1 MLTIITYTQC
11 GMKIVYNNSINKFD
25 SFLIMI
31 NSTTYDYGNYNTYGE
46 LILDDCNVW
55 DFEFPLTADE
65 LEDAV
70 NEQIA
75 QAEAYYENQ
84 IADYYSC

>member
-1 MLTIITYTQC
+1 
-11 GMKIVYNNSINKFD
+11 
-25 SFLIMI
+25 MI

-55 DFEFPLTADE
+55 DFEFPLTAEE

-70 NEQIA
+70 NEQIG
-75 QAEAYYENQ
+75 QAEAAMEAQ
-84 IADYYSC
+84 VTDYYTY

>member
-1 MLTIITYTQC
+1 ML
-11 GMKIVYNNSINKFD
+11 IVYNNSINKFD
-25 SFLIMI
+25 SFFIMI

-65 LEDAV
+65 LEEAV

-75 QAEAYYENQ
+75 QAEAAMEAQ
-84 IADYYSC
+84 VADYYTY

>member
-1 MLTIITYTQC
+1 M
-11 GMKIVYNNSINKFD
+11 F
-25 SFLIMI
+25 
-31 NSTTYDYGNYNTYGE
+31 NSTTYTYGDYNTYGE
-46 LILDDCNVW
+46 LLLDDCNVW
-55 DFEFPLTADE
+55 DFDFPLTADE
-65 LEDAV
+65 YEDAV

>member
-1 MLTIITYTQC
+1 MLTIVTYTQC
-11 GMKIVYNNSINKFD
+11 GIHMVYNNSINKFD

-70 NEQIA
+70 NEQIG
-75 QAEAYYENQ
+75 QAEAAMEAQ
-84 IADYYSC
+84 VADYYTY

>member
-1 MLTIITYTQC
+1 M
-11 GMKIVYNNSINKFD
+11 F
-25 SFLIMI
+25 
-31 NSTTYDYGNYNTYGE
+31 NSTTYSYGNYNTYGE

-55 DFEFPLTADE
+55 DFEFPLTAEE

-75 QAEAYYENQ
+75 EAEAYEENK
-84 IADYYSC
+84 IRDYYTY

>member
-1 MLTIITYTQC
+1 MLTIITYSHC
-11 GMKIVYNNSINKFD
+11 GMKILYNNSINKFD

-65 LEDAV
+65 LEEAV

-75 QAEAYYENQ
+75 QAEAAMEAQ
-84 IADYYSC
+84 VADYYTY

>member
-1 MLTIITYTQC
+1 MLTIVTYTQC

-65 LEDAV
+65 LEEAV

-75 QAEAYYENQ
+75 QAEAAMEAQ
-84 IADYYSC
+84 VADYYTY